1 MRSTAHTDL
10 RKRGCYRFETRFS
23 RNDKRGKLP
32 RWIQE
37 YLEPTSTNLSI
48 DETAQVAR
56 RWLTLMAQPFTKE
69 DQLGVSLLN
78 EEMLEQSAIKRFE
91 SVVEY
96 VD

>member
-1 MRSTAHTDL
+1 MMIRV
-10 RKRGCYRFETRFS
+10 RFS